1 MALAIAS
8 TTETTEAVTFSG
20 KAAHITITEA
30 DPDVLGALR
39 GTEDAVGEA
48 HHLLR
53 LGARVAPAAASA
65 VDTHHLERAV
75 AGMTASFEQAVAD
88 AVERL
93 ASTAGALLDEGGTLP
108 AAMAGVEAS
117 LAALLATTFDPESRT
132 SAVARI
138 EQAAG
143 AAMASHA
150 RSVRELFSLD
160 AEASPIR
167 ALRADLA
174 DAIRASAGSLEHQV
188 RELAERLAVQR
199 AEAAARDMTALKGFD
214 YEDAVHAEV
223 VLHAAPYGDI
233 AEQVGTLTGS
243 AGTKAGD
250 EVVTLNPDDTGG
262 KPAAYVLEI
271 KDTKLGARAV
281 RSTVSD
287 AIANREAVVGIA
299 VFSRQDHAPVHV
311 PFSYSGNQAI
321 AVLDKDELDARA
333 LGLAVL
339 WARWC
344 CRRQLGE
351 SGTTDPQRIAALLGA
366 ARDALGRAATVRR
379 AHSAAQKKIGEA
391 ATHLDAMVTD
401 IDEILAEVAAEL
413 AE

>member
-1 MALAIAS
+1 MALTIA
-8 TTETTEAVTFSG
+8 TTDIPDVVDLTGS
-20 KAAHITITEA
+20 AAHITLTES
-30 DPDVLGALR
+30 DPDVLAALR
-39 GTEDAVGEA
+39 RADDAALEA

-53 LGARVAPAAASA
+53 LGARVAPAVASA
-65 VDTHHLERAV
+65 VDTHQLERAV
-75 AGMTASFEQAVAD
+75 AGMTASFEQAVAS

-93 ASTAGALLDEGGTLP
+93 ASTTGALLDEGGTFP
-108 AAMAGVEAS
+108 VAMAGMEAS
-117 LAALLATTFDPESRT
+117 LGALLSSTFDPESRT
-132 SAVARI
+132 SAIARI
-138 EQAAG
+138 EQAASS
-143 AAMASHA
+143 AMATHA

-160 AEASPIR
+160 TEASPIR

-174 DAIRASAGSLEHQV
+174 DAIRASAGSLEQQV

-199 AEAAARDMTALKGFD
+199 AEAAARDLTALKGFD

-223 VLHAAPYGDI
+223 ALQAAPYGDI

-243 AGTKAGD
+243 AGSKAGD
-250 EVVTLNPDDTGG
+250 EIVTLNPDDTGG
-262 KPAAYVLEI
+262 KLAAYVLEI

-281 RSTVSD
+281 RSALCD
-287 AIANREAVVGIA
+287 AIANREALAGIA
-299 VFSRQDHAPVHV
+299 VFSRQERAPVHV

-344 CRRQLGE
+344 CRCQLGD
-351 SGTTDPQRIAALLGA
+351 GGAADPQRVGALLSG

-391 ATHLDAMVTD
+391 ASHLDAMVTD
-401 IDEILAEVAAEL
+401 IDAILAEVAAEL
-413 AE
+413 TA

>member
-1 MALAIAS
+1 MALPIA
-8 TTETTEAVTFSG
+8 TNDITDAVDLTGS
-20 KAAHITITEA
+20 AAHITLTES
-30 DPDVLGALR
+30 DPDVLAALR
-39 GTEDAVGEA
+39 RADDAALEA

-65 VDTHHLERAV
+65 VDTHQLERAV
-75 AGMTASFEQAVAD
+75 AGMTASFEQAVAS

-93 ASTAGALLDEGGTLP
+93 ASTTGALLDEGGTLP

-117 LAALLATTFDPESRT
+117 LGALLSTTFDPGSRT
-132 SAVARI
+132 SAIARI
-138 EQAAG
+138 EQAAS

-160 AEASPIR
+160 TEASPIR

-174 DAIRASAGSLEHQV
+174 DAIRTSAGSLEQQV
-188 RELAERLAVQR
+188 RELAERLAIQR
-199 AEAAARDMTALKGFD
+199 AEAAARNLTALKGFD

-223 VLHAAPYGDI
+223 ALQAAPYGDI

-271 KDTKLGARAV
+271 KDTKLGSRAV
-281 RSTVSD
+281 RTALCD
-287 AIANREAVVGIA
+287 AIANREALAGIA

-344 CRRQLGE
+344 CRCQLGD
-351 SGTTDPQRIAALLGA
+351 GGAADPQRVAALLAA

-391 ATHLDAMVTD
+391 ASHLDAMVTD

-413 AE
+413 TA